1 MGLPEDVNVI
11 AWGLSLERPTMI
23 KYKIDNIR
31 DLVGHKVNLSMVQSN
46 PLCRLDKSN
55 TQSGRQVEAVN
66 KRFDNILDRLDILQQ
81 RVNIAANHFNIDLS
95 TCSLSTKQNLSQN
108 QNIVIQTPPTTPL
121 HALKL
126 MIPLLSASSPCY
138 VSTHV
143 HSSVAGASTT
153 PAFEINTERLSR
165 SNCPL
170 KMTII
175 YKDVD
180 CTTTIIAPGRKIFGE
195 VNLMRYLARI
205 ALNNMYENHKNLS
218 TIDQVLD
225 EFSISTT
232 KHSVTKILGCS
243 LDSSPFLAGDS
254 FSLADIMGLGLARC
268 HNIKTP
274 SVSKWINRCKELG
287 Y

>member
-1 MGLPEDVNVI
+1 
-11 AWGLSLERPTMI
+11 MI

-165 SNCPL
+165 S
-170 KMTII
+170 
-175 YKDVD
+175 D
-180 CTTTIIAPGRKIFGE
+180 
-195 VNLMRYLARI
+195 
-205 ALNNMYENHKNLS
+205 
-218 TIDQVLD
+218 
-225 EFSISTT
+225 
-232 KHSVTKILGCS
+232 
-243 LDSSPFLAGDS
+243 
-254 FSLADIMGLGLARC
+254 
-268 HNIKTP
+268 
-274 SVSKWINRCKELG
+274 KEKGHLG
-287 Y
+287 YHPMQCLIGTFYRLG